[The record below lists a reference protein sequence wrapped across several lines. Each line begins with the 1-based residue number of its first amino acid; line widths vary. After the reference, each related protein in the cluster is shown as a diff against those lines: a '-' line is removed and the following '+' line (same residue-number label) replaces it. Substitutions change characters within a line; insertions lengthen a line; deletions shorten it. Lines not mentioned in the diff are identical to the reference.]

1 MAQEINNNNQEIDL
15 RRVFFVCLQH
25 WYWFAI
31 GVVLCCGM
39 GVLYYL
45 RTNPQYQTQ
54 ATIMLRQQSDAQLF
68 GSMGGGALDMLG
80 IDMNGMASDEVEVLT
95 TRDLMYQTLDALNL
109 WQEHRYKEGM
119 RWKGE
124 YPTTTFRVDTVSL
137 NERAR
142 KTGFGVK
149 IAQTRGGG
157 YKVKVKMGRFKSSTT
172 KVADL
177 DAPIETCAGTIR
189 LSLNK
194 PWNENASTYS
204 IRYPGIKAA
213 IVDAYQKKVSIA
225 LRKKESNIIDLTTT
239 SDMPRRDEALLAKI
253 VELYNLNTVVDKNI
267 MATNTAAFID
277 ERLAIITEELSDAED
292 AVADYKSQNKLTDL
306 SEEARLFLEAN
317 TQEQKELARV
327 ETQLNL
333 VNYIE
338 ELLQD
343 DTKRFSLLPANLG
356 IEDNSLTSFIS
367 EYNKM
372 LLQRMRVLRTA
383 TDENP
388 VVEQLNDQLLSM
400 RQNII
405 ASIGSV
411 RESLTITRNGLMERG
426 AEFNSRIK
434 TVPSQERQY
443 VQIKRQQVLKEE
455 IYLYL
460 YQKREENALMLAAT
474 STPVRMIDK
483 PKVNSLTAKPNLKMI
498 ILVCLILGLGIPAAI
513 LYIKE
518 LMDNKLHDPKD
529 YQNQVNAPFAGQIVE
544 NSRGAHIAIHEGEK
558 TVSAELFRQLRTNL
572 RFMLPAEIQSPV
584 ILVTSSINGEG
595 KSYVATN
602 TALSLAILGKK
613 VVLVG
618 LDIRK
623 PMLVKYF
630 NLSEK
635 GCLTSYLSDASFS
648 IDDTI
653 VPSGEH
659 KNLDIIPC
667 GVIPPN
673 PNELLQDKRL
683 DELFAELR
691 KRYDYIIVDTAPMA
705 LVSDTYLLNR
715 VSDMTLFV
723 SRSNYTPID
732 MTDFINEIIAE
743 KKMKNVVCLLNG
755 VKNTR
760 AGYGYGYGNEGK

>member
-1 MAQEINNNNQEIDL
+1 MAQEISNMNQEIDI
-15 RRVFFVCLQH
+15 RHIFIVCLQH
-25 WYWFAI
+25 WYWFLVGI
-31 GVVLCCGM
+31 LLCCGV
-39 GVLYYL
+39 GIFYYA

-54 ATIMLRQQSDAQLF
+54 ASIMLRQKSDAQLF
-68 GSMGGGALDMLG
+68 GTIGGGALDMLG
-80 IDMNGMASDEVEVLT
+80 VDMNGMAADEVEVLT
-95 TRDLMYQTLDALNL
+95 SRDLMFQTLDELNL
-109 WQEHRYKEGM
+109 WQEHRYKEGL

-124 YPTTTFRVDTVSL
+124 YPTITFRVDTIRL
-137 NERAR
+137 NEKAR
-142 KTGFGVK
+142 KMGFGVK
-149 IAQTRGGG
+149 ITQTRNGG
-157 YKVKVKMGRFKSSTT
+157 YKVRVKMGRFKSSTT
-172 KVADL
+172 KVEDL
-177 DAPIETCAGTIR
+177 DAPIETCAGSIR

-194 PWNENASTYS
+194 PWNEKASAYS
-204 IRYPGIKAA
+204 IQYPGNKAA
-213 IVDAYQKKVSIA
+213 IVDAYQKKVTIA
-225 LRKKESNIIDLTTT
+225 LRKKESNIIDLTTL

-253 VELYNLNTVVDKNI
+253 VELYNLNAVVDKNI
-267 MATNTAAFID
+267 MATNTAAFIN
-277 ERLAIITEELSDAED
+277 ERLAIITEELNDAEN

-306 SEEARLFLEAN
+306 SEEARLFLETS

-338 ELLQD
+338 EFLHD
-343 DTKRFSLLPANLG
+343 ETKRFSLLPANLG
-356 IEDNSLTSFIS
+356 IEDNSLTSFIG
-367 EYNKM
+367 EYNTM

-383 TDENP
+383 TEENP

-434 TVPSQERQY
+434 IVPSQERQY

-474 STPVRMIDK
+474 STPVRVIDR
-483 PKVNSLTAKPNLKMI
+483 PKVNSLTVKPRLK
-498 ILVCLILGLGIPAAI
+498 ILLFVCLLLGLIIPGAL
-513 LYIKE
+513 LYLKE
-518 LMDNKLHDPKD
+518 LLDNKLHEPKD
-529 YQNQVNAPFAGQIVE
+529 YEKRVHAPFAGLIVA
-544 NSRGAHIAIHEGEK
+544 NSRGTHIAIHEGEN

-572 RFMLPAEIQSPV
+572 RFMLPAEIQCPV

-595 KSYVATN
+595 KSYVAAN
-602 TALSLAILGKK
+602 IALSLAILGKK

-630 NLSEK
+630 ELSDK
-635 GCLTSYLSDASFS
+635 GCLTSYLADLSFS

-659 KNLDIIPC
+659 RNLDIIPC

-683 DELFAELR
+683 DELFAEFQILP
-691 KRYDYIIVDTAPMA
+691 KRACTEKSELTHLSA
-705 LVSDTYLLNR
+705 SETTYLI
-715 VSDMTLFV
+715 F
-723 SRSNYTPID
+723 
-732 MTDFINEIIAE
+732 
-743 KKMKNVVCLLNG
+743 
-755 VKNTR
+755 
-760 AGYGYGYGNEGK
+760 